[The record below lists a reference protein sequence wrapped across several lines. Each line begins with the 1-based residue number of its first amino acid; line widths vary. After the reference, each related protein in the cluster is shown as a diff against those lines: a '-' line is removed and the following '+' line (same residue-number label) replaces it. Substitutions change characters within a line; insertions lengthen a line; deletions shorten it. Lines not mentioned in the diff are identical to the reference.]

1 MLLRNAGKLFFDRYL
16 WDGYGGCNIFFAIS
30 TLQNAK
36 KVVSLPP
43 DLKNVFRQVGNLSYC
58 HGQIKTT
65 G

>member
-43 DLKNVFRQVGNLSYC
+43 DLKKCFPD
-58 HGQIKTT
+58 K
-65 G
+65 